1 MSTPK
6 FFDAAKNMSGAGFKF
21 SNASAE
27 TIASNLKSKRDSS
40 DQMTSG
46 EKIRMSATVI
56 LHNNLRGDVLKLS
69 ALIQLKSTRGIGIS

>member
-6 FFDAAKNMSGAGFKF
+6 FFDAARNMSGAGFKF

-40 DQMTSG
+40 DQMTS
-46 EKIRMSATVI
+46 MSATVI
-56 LHNNLRGDVLKLS
+56 VHNNLRGDLLKLS
-69 ALIQLKSTRGIGIS
+69 VLIQLKSTRGLGIS